1 MATWKSIVT
10 APKDGTLILIRDQTN
25 DLLTPCFWDGRRWR
39 LWNHGEYKIGI
50 NTTEWAPYPE

>member
-1 MATWKSIVT
+1 MVVWQPIET
-10 APKDGTLILIRDQTN
+10 APKDGTLILIRDQPH

-39 LWNHGEYKIGI
+39 VWGHDEYTIAT